1 MTKNQYTI
9 TVTVTEVSEDHI
21 SVACSDR
28 STFDSII
35 EEPAYSVIAML
46 TNDMHEAVQEA
57 VHILATLV
65 GGEITHSQS
74 VQPPEELDD
83 PPEQHRPRF
92 DFGLN

>member
-9 TVTVTEVSEDHI
+9 TVTVTEVSEGHI

-28 STFDSII
+28 STFASII

-46 TNDMHEAVQEA
+46 TNDMHEAVREA

-74 VQPPEELDD
+74 VQPPEEPDD